1 MFKIS
6 NLLKQ
11 STMVIARNKPT
22 TAHLTDLSLPSQTN
36 LEAPPNKLYEFLRQ
50 SFLTSPNSGID
61 CTSKD
66 KKILL
71 CDAIRKDDY
80 ELAARFLD
88 KSTVFAKDEYG
99 DRIIDIALSN
109 KQWKFLNEA
118 RKYVVE
124 KNSDIDPILGIIR
137 EEIDATAQTEMIGYA
152 KDFYEIE

>member
-1 MFKIS
+1 MFKIG

-11 STMVIARNKPT
+11 SAMVIARNKST
-22 TAHLTDLSLPSQTN
+22 TAHLTDLSVPSQTN

-50 SFLTSPNSGID
+50 SFLTSPNSGVD

-88 KSTVFAKDEYG
+88 VSTVFAKDEYG

-118 RKYVVE
+118 RMYVVE
-124 KNSDIDPILGIIR
+124 KNSDIDPILGIIS